1 MFLVCFG
8 TRPELIK
15 LFPIIN
21 EFKKTKTPFK
31 TLFTGQH
38 KDMINDFLSLSGSP
52 DYVLEDV
59 MTHGQSLNSLISK
72 IIEKS
77 DSIMSKEDFRVIVQ
91 GDSST
96 SYTAA
101 LSAFNNNRPIIHI
114 EAGLRTY
121 NLKSPFPEEANR
133 VMISHIADLHFCP
146 TKKSVENLS
155 KEGIDNNV
163 YLVGNT
169 IVDSFKLI
177 LNNSDISKNI
187 KNLVNN
193 TEDYLLATLHR
204 RENRNKNFNDIWNQ
218 LNNISKK
225 RKIIYIKHPSV
236 PNVEK
241 NLDSSIIQIDPVAY
255 PEMLYLI
262 NESKGIISDSGGLQ
276 EEAVCAKKKILICR
290 DTTERP
296 ETIEFGYGKLV
307 GTSVEKNI
315 SFLDDH
321 IGKSNSKNPYGEK
334 VSEKIV
340 RILNDFNF

>member
-59 MTHGQSLNSLISK
+59 MTHGQSLNYLISK

-146 TKKSVENLS
+146 TEKSVENLS
-155 KEGIDNNV
+155 KEGIDSNV

-187 KNLVNN
+187 KNLVSN

-204 RENRNKNFNDIWNQ
+204 RENRKKNFNDIWNQ
-218 LNNISKK
+218 LNNISNN

-241 NLDSSIIQIDPVAY
+241 KLNSSIMQIDPVAY

-321 IGKSNSKNPYGEK
+321 IEESNSKNPYGEE
-334 VSEKIV
+334 VSKKIV
-340 RILNDFNF
+340 SILNDYKF